1 MRRGATP
8 TAAATTAISRIA
20 EHYPAFT
27 GAVIAINMNGEYGAA
42 CNGITRFA
50 HYVANPELGK
60 ATMRYV
66 DCIDA
71 SYSVVNV
78 GRS

>member
-1 MRRGATP
+1 MRRGASP